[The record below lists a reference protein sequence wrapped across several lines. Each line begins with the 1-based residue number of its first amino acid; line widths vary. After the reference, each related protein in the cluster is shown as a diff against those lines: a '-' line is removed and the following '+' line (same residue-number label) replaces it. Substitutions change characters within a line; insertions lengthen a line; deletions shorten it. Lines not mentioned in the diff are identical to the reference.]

1 MASPRVPRYVPPEMS
16 YKEREG
22 DVTEKLLSQ
31 QVQKPKTLNVPL
43 KSYQEIQ
50 KQTAMN
56 ANTEAELNRMADK
69 IYNKIENRLLAEKRR
84 FGL

>member
-1 MASPRVPRYVPPEMS
+1 
-16 YKEREG
+16 
-22 DVTEKLLSQ
+22 
-31 QVQKPKTLNVPL
+31 
-43 KSYQEIQ
+43 
-50 KQTAMN
+50 MN